1 MSRFSFRDLTVY
13 QESLYIVEAVYELI
27 KKFPYEERSALSS
40 QLRRSVISVPSNIA
54 EGSGKMGYPDKV
66 KYISIAYGSL
76 METLCQLEI
85 SYRLKYISKEEF
97 VELGLKIDN
106 VAKLLS
112 GLKTSFEN
120 KQNELSNKANNQ

>member
-1 MSRFSFRDLTVY
+1 
-13 QESLYIVEAVYELI
+13 
-27 KKFPYEERSALSS
+27 
-40 QLRRSVISVPSNIA
+40 
-54 EGSGKMGYPDKV
+54 MGYPDKI

-97 VELGLKIDN
+97 VKLGLKIDN

-120 KQNELSNKANNQ
+120 KQNELSNKANK

>member
-1 MSRFSFRDLTVY
+1 
-13 QESLYIVEAVYELI
+13 
-27 KKFPYEERSALSS
+27 
-40 QLRRSVISVPSNIA
+40 
-54 EGSGKMGYPDKV
+54 MGYPDKV